1 MKGDDVT
8 PAADVFSLGAI
19 LFEILAGESLH
30 PSGREGITS
39 TLAKPGDSP
48 ARRRP
53 ERGIA
58 PELDAVCVAALA
70 EDPAQRPSAREL
82 AERVQSYLDGDRDLE
97 RRRALAADHLTIAR
111 KALRDPAT
119 RSVAGQAASR
129 ALALD
134 PESAEA
140 AQLVT
145 QMILEP
151 PKQLPAELEASLEE
165 EERRL
170 NRQRGRNAM
179 WAFLSLFLFLPI
191 FIFVQH
197 VTGWADMF
205 AMYGAAAIMA
215 AISWESGKTGRIPVW
230 LLLLGNF
237 LLAFTFSRLTGSF
250 VLSIGLVCGQSVA
263 LATRA
268 SVARR
273 PMILIGW
280 ILVALNTPIVL
291 EALGVIQST
300 WHITPQ
306 GFVTKG
312 TILDTVHQRDIVALV
327 AGQAALAC
335 VVGFFAMAT
344 TRAREDAQRR
354 AHIQAW
360 HLQQLVPRGVPVS
373 GERRLPSTS

>member
-1 MKGDDVT
+1 
-8 PAADVFSLGAI
+8 
-19 LFEILAGESLH
+19 
-30 PSGREGITS
+30 
-39 TLAKPGDSP
+39 
-48 ARRRP
+48 
-53 ERGIA
+53 
-58 PELDAVCVAALA
+58 VCVAALA

-97 RRRALAADHLTIAR
+97 RRRALAADHLAIAR

-134 PESAEA
+134 PESTEA

-151 PKQLPAELEASLEE
+151 PKEFPPELAASLEE
-165 EERRL
+165 EERML
-170 NRQRGRNAM
+170 NRQRGRSAM
-179 WAFLSLFLFLPI
+179 WAFLSLFLFLPVFV
-191 FIFVQH
+191 FIQH
-197 VTGWADMF
+197 VQGWRDLF

-215 AISWESGKTGRIPVW
+215 VISWESGKTGRIPVW

-250 VLSIGLVCGQSVA
+250 VLSVGLVCGQSVA

-273 PMILIGW
+273 PMILIAW

-291 EALGVIQST
+291 EYFGLIEST
-300 WHITPQ
+300 WHITPN

-312 TILDTVHQRDIVALV
+312 TILDTVHGRDVLALV

-335 VVGFFAMAT
+335 VVGFFSMAT
-344 TRAREDAQRR
+344 TRAREHAQRR
-354 AHIQAW
+354 AHVQAW
-360 HLQQLVPRGVPVS
+360 HLQQLIPRAAAVS
-373 GERRLPSTS
+373 GERRLPSGG